1 MKLSEYAK
9 NVGVTYQTAFR
20 WFQSGKIKNAYK
32 SEFGSIFVSE
42 NNTST
47 EDKS

>member
-1 MKLSEYAK
+1 MKLSEYTK

-32 SEFGSIFVSE
+32 SGSIFVSE
-42 NNTST
+42 
-47 EDKS
+47 KIQLLKIRL